1 MFFIHQM
8 SDAIFPRFYFAR
20 RNSNEVA
27 PMRSG
32 RQVTFVAT
40 KVQLAWQILQPY
52 QYTKT
57 YSSVDFTYIKMV
69 QHSVSYNI
77 HGQYSSNCEY
87 GSHATKYSEL
97 VIQNIE
103 STNISR
109 NICTINPQTNNTF
122 PYCHAAV

>member
-1 MFFIHQM
+1 MFFIPRM
-8 SDAIFPRFYFAR
+8 SDAIFPRLYFAR

-69 QHSVSYNI
+69 QHSVSYNL

-97 VIQNIE
+97 VIRNIE

-109 NICTINPQTNNTF
+109 NISTINPQTNNTF